1 MIYSRNIAVSKAAQI
16 HTALSTDCIIATFDN
31 PSAAL
36 LANVFQ
42 HAPPVRFHARFMIC
56 VSPGI
61 ACTLL
66 AFLAAA
72 HCRVP

>member
-16 HTALSTDCIIATFDN
+16 HTALSTDCIIATFDD

-42 HAPPVRFHARFMIC
+42 HAPPVRLHANIMSC
-56 VSPGI
+56 AP
-61 ACTLL
+61 L
-66 AFLAAA
+66 
-72 HCRVP
+72 